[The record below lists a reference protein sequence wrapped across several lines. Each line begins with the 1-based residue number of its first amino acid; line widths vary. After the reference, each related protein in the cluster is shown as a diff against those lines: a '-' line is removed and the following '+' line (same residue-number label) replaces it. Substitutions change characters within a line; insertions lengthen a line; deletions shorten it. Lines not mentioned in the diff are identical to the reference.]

1 MQILK
6 QTLYLVKFSVI
17 CYYSSL
23 EQYYKAVLVSFFYLS
38 SPTKLVIKFMFKF
51 SKKKMDS
58 HIKNSVLP
66 SRHFERR
73 IQMHKI

>member
-17 CYYSSL
+17 CYYLSL
-23 EQYYKAVLVSFFYLS
+23 KQHYKAVLVSFFYLS

-51 SKKKMDS
+51 S
-58 HIKNSVLP
+58 
-66 SRHFERR
+66 
-73 IQMHKI
+73 